1 MSRSRPRY
9 LLILAFVGCALGA
22 LAANAAQSLPEAVST
37 LDAKYL
43 EVPQIDANDETLKIE
58 AGDWEE
64 EAPVPEPQEIEQG
77 PVRVTLTYRESA
89 DEGGVTENTED
100 SSTERASEGEIDVAA
115 PEQQISRIPIVTVF
129 ADGEEVAKL
138 EGDPGSTD
146 PPVAVQIAELD
157 PSSATPEIV
166 VSFYTGG
173 AHCCSDTK
181 LVTRK
186 ADGSGW
192 ETIEVGTFDGGP
204 LTAIDLTGD
213 GVYEFETRDN
223 AFLYAFGCY
232 ACSAAPLQVLAL
244 EDGKIKNV
252 SSDPRFRRAHEVWL
266 KDLLASA
273 PEEETNGFLAGYVGQ
288 KIRLGEGKQAWALML
303 DHYDRTS
310 DWGLEVCEQ
319 PMNENGECPVPTALL
334 NFPDALERMLNE
346 NGYRVEK

>member
-1 MSRSRPRY
+1 MSRSRPRH
-9 LLILAFVGCALGA
+9 LLVLASIGCALGA
-22 LAANAAQSLPEAVST
+22 LTANAAQSLPEAVRT

-43 EVPQIDANDETLKIE
+43 EVPEIDANEETLKIE

-77 PVRVTLTYRESA
+77 PLRVTLTYREST
-89 DEGGVTENTED
+89 DEDEAAQ
-100 SSTERASEGEIDVAA
+100 RASEEGADVAA

-138 EGDPGSTD
+138 EGDPGFAD

-157 PSSATPEIV
+157 PSNATPEVV

-204 LTAIDLTGD
+204 LTAIDLDGN

-244 EDGKIKNV
+244 EDGKMKNV

-266 KDLLASA
+266 KDLFASA
-273 PEEETNGFLAGYVGQ
+273 PEEEANGFLAGYVGQ
-288 KIRLGEGKQAWALML
+288 KVRLGEGKQAWALML
-303 DHYDRTS
+303 DHYDRKS

-319 PMNENGECPVPTALL
+319 PMNENGECPVSTALVE
-334 NFPDALERMLNE
+334 FPDALERMLNE
-346 NGYRVEK
+346 NGYRLEN

>member
-1 MSRSRPRY
+1 
-9 LLILAFVGCALGA
+9 
-22 LAANAAQSLPEAVST
+22 LAANAAQSLPEAVRT

-43 EVPQIDANDETLKIE
+43 DVPQIDANEETLKIE

-77 PVRVTLTYRESA
+77 PLRVTLTYREST
-89 DEGGVTENTED
+89 DEDEAAEG
-100 SSTERASEGEIDVAA
+100 ASEEGADVAA
-115 PEQQISRIPIVTVF
+115 PEQRISRIPIVTVF

-138 EGDPGSTD
+138 EGDPGSPD

-157 PSSATPEIV
+157 PSNAAPEVV

-204 LTAIDLTGD
+204 LTAIDLNGD

-252 SSDPRFRRAHEVWL
+252 SGDPRFRRAHEVWL
-266 KDLLASA
+266 KDLLDSA
-273 PEEETNGFLAGYVGQ
+273 PEEEANGFLAGYVGQ
-288 KIRLGEGKQAWALML
+288 KIRLGEGEQAWALML
-303 DHYDRTS
+303 DHYDRKS

-346 NGYRVEK
+346 NGYRVEE

>member
-1 MSRSRPRY
+1 MSRSRPRH
-9 LLILAFVGCALGA
+9 LLVLASIGCALGA
-22 LAANAAQSLPEAVST
+22 LTANAAQSLPEAVRT

-43 EVPQIDANDETLKIE
+43 DVPEIDANEETAKIE

-77 PVRVTLTYRESA
+77 PLRVTLTYRESTGENGM
-89 DEGGVTENTED
+89 EGDMVQ
-100 SSTERASEGEIDVAA
+100 SASEEGADVAA
-115 PEQQISRIPIVTVF
+115 PEQRISRIPIVTVF

-138 EGDPGSTD
+138 EGDPGSPD

-157 PSSATPEIV
+157 PSNATPEVV

-204 LTAIDLTGD
+204 LTAIDLDGN

-244 EDGKIKNV
+244 EDGKMKNV

-266 KDLLASA
+266 KDLFASA
-273 PEEETNGFLAGYVGQ
+273 PEEEANGFLAGYVGQ
-288 KIRLGEGKQAWALML
+288 KVRLGEGKQAWALML
-303 DHYDRTS
+303 DHYDRKS

-319 PMNENGECPVPTALL
+319 PMNETGECPVPTALVE
-334 NFPDALERMLNE
+334 FPDALERMLNE
-346 NGYRVEK
+346 NGYMLEN